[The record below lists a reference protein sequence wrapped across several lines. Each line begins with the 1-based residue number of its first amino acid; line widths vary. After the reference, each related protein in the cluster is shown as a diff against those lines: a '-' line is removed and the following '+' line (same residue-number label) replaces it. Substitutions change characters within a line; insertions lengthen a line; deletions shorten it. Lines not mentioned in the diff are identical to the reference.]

1 MTTVSIVNPGGKGV
15 KNVAESPCS
24 TSHSAYQKRIHT
36 RGKHP
41 SGSQGWVETFVIWL
55 IKIYRIVSNLEGAWL
70 IFHINYKS
78 SAVEKCWIRW
88 LEALCSCCAWSTPS
102 AVMGLFPH
110 AAPYSSPDLVGISA
124 GKGGQFSFQRTNF
137 FMRPRCFHSIWV
149 ARLQRCSLIH
159 IVLPTSST
167 TGSQGRVFG
176 NLKKK
181 KKNPYKICQKWKRTR
196 APYRVSMNGYATKLG
211 TGNTEIVESVQSLT
225 KLNYIFKWSPPLHP
239 KIESS
244 MIYHGCHNSIWG
256 QFLPL
261 WPQDQ
266 NNFVL
271 GTITVLKWQSCPQ
284 DPHHLLRWLLK
295 HTTAFLTHFTHD
307 QGPCKVKPQPHR
319 ERLAPHAHHIQFCFF
334 LISCKDAFYLP
345 FPTMRVFS
353 YWEQKGG

>member
-1 MTTVSIVNPGGKGV
+1 MLCVKHTVSGNGTVSTRRPLLQPWPCGNICGEGRTVQFP
-15 KNVAESPCS
+15 KNKLFYEAKMFPFYLSSSPAAMFSYTHC
-24 TSHSAYQKRIHT
+24 TSH
-36 RGKHP
+36 
-41 SGSQGWVETFVIWL
+41 VIY
-55 IKIYRIVSNLEGAWL
+55 YRV
-70 IFHINYKS
+70 
-78 SAVEKCWIRW
+78 
-88 LEALCSCCAWSTPS
+88 
-102 AVMGLFPH
+102 
-110 AAPYSSPDLVGISA
+110 
-124 GKGGQFSFQRTNF
+124 
-137 FMRPRCFHSIWV
+137 PRESIW
-149 ARLQRCSLIH
+149 Q
-159 IVLPTSST
+159 P
-167 TGSQGRVFG
+167 
-176 NLKKK
+176 KKK

-211 TGNTEIVESVQSLT
+211 TENTEIVESVQSLT

-295 HTTAFLTHFTHD
+295 HTAAFLTHFTHD